1 MLIPAGTAEPK
12 PAMALGEWGRRLSGT
27 ATHAPA
33 AGGAALQG
41 QGAGGE
47 GQDGGGGGGGGAW
60 ATPAEASGW
69 SRTSTAAETLAYVE
83 ALATSDLPSASRL
96 VLSQYGHSEEGR
108 PLTLVTVSEPPIV
121 RGSLSELKGSSK
133 IRIHVNANIHAGEVE
148 GKEAVQQLL
157 RELAQGDH
165 ASLLEHAILLFS
177 ICCNPDGNEAFSD
190 ANRVDQNGPDLV
202 GVRPN
207 ANGLDLNRDF
217 IKAEAAEVRGLLRI
231 FEEADPAVFVDLHAT
246 DGSHHGYHVT
256 YATSLSPNVDG
267 DIAAF
272 AAGEFLPDI
281 QARCL
286 EEHGV
291 RAFDYGNF
299 LGKGEDR
306 SWVTYDHRPRFGT
319 NCKMVTLSRSIA
331 VRLANPRSVTIAD
344 VGLRNR
350 ISVLSEV
357 YSHLGFEERTRVS
370 RALVLEVCAAAI
382 EHRDTIGTL
391 EAAADARAAG
401 GEGGLRYGSDCELA
415 PPTVRDVLVGSCT
428 AVERPQGTR
437 LIADAEYEA
446 VAMPVADHFVARR
459 WTALPRHGWAVLPH
473 AGMEMG
479 AVIDLLQLHGLRHE
493 QVAEPLI
500 VDSAA
505 AFDVSEVIVHETKTP
520 HGPAP
525 DGITLAG
532 EWADAGS
539 LRLPSGSVV
548 VSAEDPRA
556 MLSAQLLEPLSSD
569 GMFTYSVLALGEG
582 EECPVVQLRAAPRP
596 ASSL

>member
-27 ATHAPA
+27 TTHAPA
-33 AGGAALQG
+33 AGGAALPG
-41 QGAGGE
+41 QGAGGV
-47 GQDGGGGGGGGAW
+47 GQGADGAGSAAGAW

-83 ALATSDLPSASRL
+83 SLATSDLPSASRL

-299 LGKGEDR
+299 SGEGEDR

-319 NCKMVTLSRSIA
+319 NY
-331 VRLANPRSVTIAD
+331 

-391 EAAADARAAG
+391 EAAADGRAAG
-401 GEGGLRYGSDCELA
+401 GEGGLRYGSDCELG

-505 AFDVSEVIVHETKTP
+505 TFDVSEVTVHETKTP

-525 DGITLAG
+525 DGITLSG
-532 EWADAGS
+532 EWADDAGS
-539 LRLPSGSVV
+539 LRLPAGSVV